1 MTSNTDAFT
10 PILVLEFALI
20 SALLPAAL
28 LCVIFVYLQPFVSDR
43 LYYFCGVTTAIAIF
57 TWYMRPLYRDLS
69 ATLAVAAGI
78 QWQGFSLIPPISLV
92 MLFLAYR
99 FRSLVFPFL
108 SILMVLQSANFGFV
122 LYLANDSDGSPSGQ
136 LEDSQLSLEVTPS
149 VYLVV
154 ADGYLN
160 LEGLTSKRLERLSAG
175 ADLATRG
182 FRVYDNA
189 YSNYKPSTKSMAAFF
204 GIAHHYYRPNPTW
217 ESLMTGDNRLYSVMR
232 ANGYKTVVAHPN
244 DYLLQGRCYSDVC
257 YPAPGIFG
265 QIGFILA
272 ETIFYRQDFT
282 DRTWVGKVNTGA
294 TSIKSW
300 KKPKLQPLSILITAI
315 RITARED
322 ASTRRPRLKIMRRVC
337 TKRISGSST
346 RSTRLIRLTGTR
358 SS

>member
-1 MTSNTDAFT
+1 
-10 PILVLEFALI
+10 
-20 SALLPAAL
+20 
-28 LCVIFVYLQPFVSDR
+28 
-43 LYYFCGVTTAIAIF
+43 
-57 TWYMRPLYRDLS
+57 MRPLYRDLS